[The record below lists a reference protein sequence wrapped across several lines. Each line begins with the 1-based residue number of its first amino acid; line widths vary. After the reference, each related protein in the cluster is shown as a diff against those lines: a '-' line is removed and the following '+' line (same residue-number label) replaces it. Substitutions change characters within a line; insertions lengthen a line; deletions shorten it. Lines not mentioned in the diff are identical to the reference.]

1 MRMWAKRRTAMLATV
16 GAVVLGLT
24 APALA
29 APPPATPPPATPP
42 PMPSQPASSFSASGV
57 STTGVVAA
65 WATAASTVTPSRAR
79 KPLAGITIALDPG
92 HQLGNSNPAHFAK
105 LAKTRFNG
113 TTVKGCN
120 TSGTATNGGYPEAT
134 FVWNVSRF
142 VKKRLQRLGAKVRLT
157 RKTNSYDSWGPC
169 VWKRGKFGAKVG
181 ADLLLS
187 VHADGAAPT
196 ARGFFVI
203 VPAVV
208 PGWTDDIAAVS
219 RRYGQRMIDGM
230 AAAGATP
237 ANYINGQMLVWDNI
251 TTLNFSDVPAVLVEV
266 GNMRN
271 SAEAGFM
278 VTTKGQRAHAKWLVA
293 GVRAALNR

>member
-1 MRMWAKRRTAMLATV
+1 MKPTRTSALVA
-16 GAVVLGLT
+16 AVLVC
-24 APALA
+24 ALA
-29 APPPATPPPATPP
+29 VPAVAFAPMSAA
-42 PMPSQPASSFSASGV
+42 QPTSAEPTHHQQVLAERAWVASSDVSLASV
-57 STTGVVAA
+57 WNRS
-65 WATAASTVTPSRAR
+65 R

-92 HQLGNSNPAHFAK
+92 HQLGNSNPAFRAK

-120 TSGTATNGGYPEAT
+120 TTGTATNGGYPEAT
-134 FVWNVSRF
+134 FVWNVSQF

-157 RKTNSYDSWGPC
+157 RKSNSYDRWGPC
-169 VWKRGKFGAKVG
+169 VWKRGKFGARVG
-181 ADLLLS
+181 ADLLVS
-187 VHADGAAPT
+187 VHADGAAPS

-208 PGWTDDIAAVS
+208 PGWTDGIAGVS

-237 ANYINGQMLVWDNI
+237 ANYIRGQMLVWDNI

-271 SAEAGFM
+271 SSEAAFM

>member
-1 MRMWAKRRTAMLATV
+1 MRMWATRRTAMLATV

-29 APPPATPPPATPP
+29 APTPTAPKPS
-42 PMPSQPASSFSASGV
+42 PSQPDSSIA
-57 STTGVVAA
+57 TTGISAA
-65 WATAASTVTPSRAR
+65 WETAASTVAPSRAR

-120 TSGTATNGGYPEAT
+120 TSGTATNSGYPEAT

-157 RKTNSYDSWGPC
+157 RKTNSYDRWGPC

-271 SAEAGFM
+271 AAEAGFM
-278 VTTKGQRAHAKWLVA
+278 VTRKGQRAHAKWLVA

>member
-1 MRMWAKRRTAMLATV
+1 MKPWSTRRTPILVTVAALA
-16 GAVVLGLT
+16 LGLT

-29 APPPATPPPATPP
+29 APSRPTVALT
-42 PMPSQPASSFSASGV
+42 GV
-57 STTGVVAA
+57 SLAEDVT
-65 WATAASTVTPSRAR
+65 STLARAR

-92 HQLGNSNPAHFAK
+92 HQLGNSNPAFRSK

-120 TSGTATNGGYPEAT
+120 TTGTATNGGYPEAT
-134 FVWNVSRF
+134 FVWNVSQF

-157 RKTNSYDSWGPC
+157 RKVNSYDRWGPC
-169 VWKRGKFGAKVG
+169 VWKRGKFGARVD

-187 VHADGAAPT
+187 VHADGAAPS

-208 PGWTDDIAAVS
+208 PGWTDDIAGVS

-237 ANYINGQMLVWDNI
+237 ANYISGQMLVWDNI

-271 SAEAGFM
+271 SSEAAFM